1 MEDALSVIERL
12 DGFTIYNYKV
22 RRVLHNRLMDG
33 FKIKAFIDK
42 KASLVHKDSCDE
54 GGLVD
59 DLLSDPRVAPNLQEE
74 RNGVVPS
81 DLKVVP
87 DYHEKAK
94 VASLI
99 VDEPI
104 LIATDKEKSFWLRNC
119 LIEGLSLKAWSEFFL
134 TRIASRWDSVICLDT
149 NTAEK
154 NRLDVARI
162 LIGINCPLIIPHFV
176 PVDIDGFCSF
186 LKMST
191 TEFED
196 ECFWVDNDTVESC
209 SKGSSD
215 CYFSS
220 PRRSFMGKVQREDIK
235 ILENKGELM
244 GSLNKGDSIEG
255 CSTRVVLANNP
266 ISSKDANL
274 GLSQVVSLMPPD
286 GLLVVNKSIKVTGPL
301 GQVNQVGSFGAV
313 ECEKLFDVQVVV
325 GSGSYSSSGPSEP
338 IAPVFDEG
346 YGLYSIKPKL
356 RHFVVMLSRRGD
368 FLEVQHDGSDHV
380 EPLRSHLSETKD

>member
-54 GGLVD
+54 GGIVSYVGHRAVD
-59 DLLSDPRVAPNLQEE
+59 YAKAMYDVDFVQHMLISE
-74 RNGVVPS
+74 GF
-81 DLKVVP
+81 KV
-87 DYHEKAK
+87 K
-94 VASLI
+94 VSY
-99 VDEPI
+99 
-104 LIATDKEKSFWLRNC
+104 C
-119 LIEGLSLKAWSEFFL
+119 
-134 TRIASRWDSVICLDT
+134 RWDSVICLDT

-356 RHFVVMLSRRGD
+356 RVV
-368 FLEVQHDGSDHV
+368 GSKIIQV
-380 EPLRSHLSETKD
+380 RI